1 MLSELAK
8 EMFMGLKCPYVPV
21 AIKFCFAVPEGAERA
36 EKVMALCSFIKEA
49 QVTGKKFYTDVNND
63 DCMGKMMLG
72 MIDIPPFEGSGQ
84 AGFDF
89 EVFRT
94 PAANARLYH
103 MMPRLVRG
111 ACNYVLFCPV
121 DKCDF
126 DPDLIVCT
134 ADVEQADLLMRANSY
149 ISGDLWESK
158 DSHVAGCS
166 WLLVYPYVSGKI
178 NHAMTGIHHGQKR
191 RKPYP
196 EGLQLIS
203 VPYQK
208 IDEVV
213 LALSQMP
220 RVPIAMRA
228 KDGDESAEREL
239 DARMAKWHEMD
250 PNVVLKKA

>member
-1 MLSELAK
+1 MLSNLAK
-8 EMFMGLKCPYVPV
+8 EMFLGLNCPYVPV
-21 AIKFCFAVPEGAERA
+21 AIKFCFAVPENAERA
-36 EKVMALCSFIKEA
+36 EKRMALCGFIKEA
-49 QVTGKKFYTDVNND
+49 QVSGRKFYTDVEND

-84 AGFDF
+84 VGYDF
-89 EVFRT
+89 EVFQS

-111 ACNYVLFCPV
+111 ACNYVLFAPV

-126 DPDLIVCT
+126 DPDLVIFT

-158 DSHVAGCS
+158 DSHVAGCA
-166 WLLVYPYVSGKI
+166 WLFVYPYVSGKI

-191 RKPYP
+191 RRPYP
-196 EGLQLIS
+196 TGLQLIS

-208 IDEVV
+208 LDEVA
-213 LALSQMP
+213 LALSRMP
-220 RVPIAMRA
+220 RETIAMRA
-228 KDGDESAEREL
+228 MAGDEEAISEQDRRI
-239 DARMAKWHEMD
+239 ARWREMD
-250 PNVVLKKA
+250 PNVVMKKE